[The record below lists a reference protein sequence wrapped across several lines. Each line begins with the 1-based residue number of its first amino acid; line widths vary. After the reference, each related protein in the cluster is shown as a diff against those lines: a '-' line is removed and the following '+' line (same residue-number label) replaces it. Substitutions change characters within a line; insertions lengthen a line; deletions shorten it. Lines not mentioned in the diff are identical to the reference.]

1 MYILTLKPRKESQG
15 KTEDPTIHYY
25 DRGRIRFCVTMI
37 ITFMILA
44 LLIVPIWLL
53 YKLSVQG
60 TIATDPKTI
69 GVILVPTLLFSLML
83 SVFTKAKRHEL
94 LAASAG

>member
-1 MYILTLKPRKESQG
+1 MSHKESQS
-15 KTEDPTIHYY
+15 KTKDPAIHYY

-37 ITFMILA
+37 ITIMILA
-44 LLIVPIWLL
+44 LLMVPIWLL

-60 TIATDPKTI
+60 TIATSPKTI

-83 SVFTKAKRHEL
+83 SIFTKAKRHEL